1 MIQTSNTFSPRE
13 VLETDCDRYNFETPG
28 KIQSHGALFL
38 LQEPSL
44 NIVQLSQNALKVFGV
59 DHKVMINQPILNFLT
74 EVSKN
79 TLAKSLKS
87 KDLSM
92 VNPIRLDFN
101 GKITDAILFRNEG
114 FLYIEIEPVIDGVI
128 DDNNE
133 AYQVASMEAMEKFQN
148 AVFPEQLIE
157 LITHQI
163 RDITNFDRVM
173 FYKFDEDY
181 NGKVI
186 AEATVRGVDSFLNL
200 HFPASDIPKRVRELY
215 LTTKSRYL
223 PDLHEPQVPLFPE
236 LNPIT
241 KKSTQ
246 MGMTILRAVAPT
258 HIEYMHN
265 LGINSSLSFNIVK
278 DGKFYGMI
286 ACHHY
291 SGKLVP
297 YVNRLVCEQMVEMF
311 VMVLSQLDNENLQIS
326 QLKPFKESALK
337 TLRVNIKE
345 AKTDLLAMT
354 NADGAAVYIKNE
366 LHTFGYTPSQEQIL
380 SLIGLLSDSAYNVL
394 YEKDSAGV
402 FVTNKLSAHLNGAEK
417 IKHAASG
424 LIAVPISKTGND
436 FILWFRPE
444 QIITAAWAGNP
455 DQANHIDEKTMRVS
469 PRKSFAAWKKN
480 VEGSSLSWEAPEVQ
494 MATELRDA
502 LLNNNL

>member
-1 MIQTSNTFSPRE
+1 MSNTFSPRE
-13 VLETDCDRYNFETPG
+13 VVETECDRYNFETPG
-28 KIQSHGALFL
+28 KIQSHGALLL

-44 NIVQLSQNALKVFGV
+44 VVVQLSQNALKILGV

-74 EVSKN
+74 EPSKN
-79 TLAKSLKS
+79 ILAKALKS
-87 KDLSM
+87 TDLSM
-92 VNPIRLDFN
+92 VNPVRLDFN
-101 GKITDAILFRNEG
+101 GKLNDAIFLRKDG
-114 FLYIEIEPVIDGVI
+114 FLYIEIEPITADAE
-128 DDNNE
+128 DNNE
-133 AYQVASMEAMEKFQN
+133 AYQMASMQAMEKFQN

-157 LITHQI
+157 LITNEI
-163 RDITNFDRVM
+163 REVTNFDRVM

-186 AEATVRGVDSFLNL
+186 AESSVRGVDSFLNL
-200 HFPASDIPKRVRELY
+200 HFPASDIPKRVRDLY

-241 KKSTQ
+241 KKGTQ

-258 HIEYMHN
+258 HIEYMLN

-311 VMVLSQLDNENLQIS
+311 ITMLVQLDNESLQIA
-326 QLKPFKESALK
+326 QLKPFKESALT
-337 TLRVNIKE
+337 TLRSNIKE

-354 NADGAAVYIKNE
+354 NADGAAIYIKNE
-366 LHTFGYTPSQEQIL
+366 LHTFGYTPSQEQVL
-380 SLIGLLSDSAYNVL
+380 SLIGLLSDSAYNIL
-394 YEKDSAGV
+394 YEKDSSGI
-402 FVTNKLSAHLNGAEK
+402 FVTNKLSAYLNGAEK

-424 LIAVPISKTGND
+424 LIAIPISKTSNE

-455 DQANHIDEKTMRVS
+455 DQAINIDEKTMRVS

-480 VEGSSLSWEAPEVQ
+480 VEGSSLSWEAPEIQ

>member
-1 MIQTSNTFSPRE
+1 MIQTSNVFSPRE
-13 VLETDCDRYNFETPG
+13 IIETECDRYNFETPG
-28 KIQSHGALFL
+28 KIQSHGALLL

-44 NIVQLSQNALKVFGV
+44 VIVQLSQNALKIVGV
-59 DHKVMINQPILNFLT
+59 DHKLMINQPILNFLT

-79 TLAKSLKS
+79 TLTKALKS
-87 KDLSM
+87 TDLSM

-101 GKITDAILFRNEG
+101 GKVGDAILLRKEG
-114 FLYIEIEPVIDGVI
+114 FLYIEIEPVGEVE
-128 DDNNE
+128 DNNE
-133 AYQVASMEAMEKFQN
+133 AYQIAAMQAMEKFQN

-157 LITHQI
+157 LVTNEI
-163 RDITNFDRVM
+163 REITNFDRVM

-200 HFPASDIPKRVRELY
+200 HFPASDIPKRVRDLY

-236 LNPIT
+236 LNPVT
-241 KKSTQ
+241 KKPTQ

-265 LGINSSLSFNIVK
+265 LGINSSLSFNIIK

-291 SGKLVP
+291 SGKFVP

-311 VMVLSQLDNENLQIS
+311 VMMLSQLDNESLHLA
-326 QLKPFKESALK
+326 QLKPFKESALN
-337 TLRVNIKE
+337 TLRRNIKE
-345 AKTDLLAMT
+345 AKTDLLAMV

-366 LHTFGYTPSQEQIL
+366 LHTFGYTPTQEQIL
-380 SLIGLLSDSAYNVL
+380 SLISLLSDSAYNIL
-394 YEKDSAGV
+394 YEKDSAGI
-402 FVTNKLSAHLNGAEK
+402 FVTNKLSAYLNGAEK

-455 DQANHIDEKTMRVS
+455 DQALHIDEKTMRVS

-494 MATELRDA
+494 MAIELRDA